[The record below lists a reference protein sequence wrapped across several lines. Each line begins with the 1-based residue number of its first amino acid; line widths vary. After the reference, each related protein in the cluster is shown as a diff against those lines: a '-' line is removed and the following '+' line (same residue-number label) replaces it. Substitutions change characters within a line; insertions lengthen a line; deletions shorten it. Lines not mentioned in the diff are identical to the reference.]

1 MKLGKL
7 QEIDIREVWTHEQ
20 YDFSKWLSAEDN
32 IQELGNVLNLSLSD
46 IETEK
51 FVGSYT
57 YRSVFCTEGGDAPWM
72 LDQAG

>member
-51 FVGSYT
+51 FVGSY
-57 YRSVFCTEGGDAPWM
+57 R
-72 LDQAG
+72 

>member
-32 IQELGNVLNLSLSD
+32 IQELGNVLNLSHHSFLIQSA
-46 IETEK
+46 
-51 FVGSYT
+51 FVT
-57 YRSVFCTEGGDAPWM
+57 RI
-72 LDQAG
+72 L